1 MMNDCIETEVL
12 IIGSG
17 LAGGTA
23 ALELADAGIKVIL
36 ATRAKEADDTNTL
49 HAQGGIIFRG
59 ENDSPQLLAKDINHA
74 GAGYCN
80 PEAVSI
86 LTREGP
92 ELVSRILMNRIGVKF
107 DHESNGKLNFAREG
121 SHSAPR
127 ILHTSDATGKA
138 IEQALIIAL
147 KENPNITLL
156 TGHTAI
162 DLLTPAHHS
171 INRTDVYKKHS
182 CVGAYLLNRSANTV
196 IRCISKRTILATGG
210 LGQIYLRTS
219 NPIGSRGD
227 GLAMA
232 YRAGARAINNE
243 YIQFHPTTFHR
254 PPAPNFLISE
264 AVRGAGAR
272 LVNADGEPFMQKY
285 NAQWKD
291 LAPRDIVS
299 RSMHQEM
306 LQKNT
311 NNLFLDLGS
320 YIAPEVIREEF
331 PNILEQCRQ
340 YGIDITRDLVPVVP
354 AAHYSC
360 GGVWTDMEGKTTI
373 ENLYAVGEV
382 ACTGLH
388 GANRLASTSLL
399 EALTW
404 GSRAAGNI
412 RKDIAEQTSFNPNDI
427 PPWEDS
433 GQYAPDPALINQD
446 RTAVKNIMWNYV
458 GLVRSRHR
466 LERAMRELRHL
477 EVEIENFYRRSW
489 LTDSIIGLRNA
500 VRSAIIVC
508 TSAWENHNS
517 AGCHYRED

>member
-1 MMNDCIETEVL
+1 MNDCIRTDVL

-17 LAGGTA
+17 IAGGTA
-23 ALELADAGIKVIL
+23 ALELADAGISVTVV
-36 ATRAKEADDTNTL
+36 TRGKEASDSNTL

-59 ENDSPQLLAKDINHA
+59 DMDSPELLAEDLNRA

-80 PEAVSI
+80 PDAVSI
-86 LTREGP
+86 LADKGP
-92 ELVSRILMNRIGVKF
+92 ELVSRILIDRLGIEF
-107 DHESNGKLNFAREG
+107 DRDSDGKLSFAREG
-121 SHSAPR
+121 SHSASR
-127 ILHTSDATGKA
+127 ILHTADATGRT
-138 IEQALIIAL
+138 IEHRLIEAL
-147 KENPNITLL
+147 EEHPGITLL
-156 TGHTAI
+156 TGHTAV

-171 INRTDVYKKHS
+171 TDRLDIYKPHS
-182 CVGAYLLNRSANTV
+182 CVGAYLLDRKANTV
-196 IRCISKRTILATGG
+196 IRCIAKRTILATGG
-210 LGQIYLRTS
+210 LGQIFLRTS
-219 NPIGSRGD
+219 NPVGARGD

-243 YIQFHPTTFHR
+243 YIQFHPTTFHL

-272 LVNADGEPFMQKY
+272 LVNADGKPFMQKY
-285 NAQWKD
+285 DAEWKD

-306 LQKNT
+306 LQKNVT
-311 NNLFLDLGS
+311 NLYLDLKS
-320 YIAPEVIREEF
+320 YIAPELIRTRF
-331 PNILEQCRQ
+331 PNIHQQCME
-340 YGIDITRDLVPVVP
+340 YGIDISTDLVPVVP

-360 GGVWTDMEGKTTI
+360 GGVWTDMQGQTTI

-382 ACTGLH
+382 ACTGIH
-388 GANRLASTSLL
+388 GANRLASSSLL
-399 EALTW
+399 EGLTW
-404 GSRAAGNI
+404 GTLASDHIRRNI
-412 RKDIAEQTSFNPNDI
+412 QKQPAPGAEDI
-427 PPWEDS
+427 PGWEDS

-446 RTAVKNIMWNYV
+446 RSAIKNIMWNYV

-500 VRSAIIVC
+500 VRTAIIVT
-508 TSAWENHNS
+508 TSAWENRRS
-517 AGCHYRED
+517 TGCHYREN